1 MREVI
6 RITDENREQYRDIID
21 IAVTASS
28 VTDNLMVVARGECN
42 KKQDVKPFAM
52 IEDISLY
59 AVHNVDT
66 ALLYKSKIT
75 DEEIEI
81 ALRNTAEDARICDM
95 AKVMAHGLPSPELFT
110 RIDEWEPGD
119 NENPLYILTNS
130 NMQNGAGLIFCDDVL
145 HRIWEKIGNYFL
157 LPSSIH
163 ELTICPDSGALQ
175 KDDFDFMVKSA
186 NSEAVSSEEKLSD
199 RSFYYDGK
207 LN

>member
-6 RITDENREQYRDIID
+6 RITDENMEQYKDIID

-28 VTDNLMVVARGECN
+28 VTDNLMVVARGEGN
-42 KKQDVKPFAM
+42 KKQDVKPFAR
-52 IEDISLY
+52 IEDISFY

-81 ALRNTAEDARICDM
+81 AIRNTVEDARICDM
-95 AKVMAHGLPSPELFT
+95 AKVMAHGLPSAELFT

-119 NENPLYILTNS
+119 NGNPLYILTNS
-130 NMQNGAGLIFCDDVL
+130 KMQNGAGLIFCDDVL
-145 HRIWEKIGNYFL
+145 HRIWEKVGNYFL
-157 LPSSIH
+157 FPSSIH
-163 ELTICPDSGALQ
+163 ELIICPDNGAFE
-175 KDDFDFMVKSA
+175 KDDLDFMVRSI
-186 NSEAVSSEEKLSD
+186 NSDVVSSEEKLSD